1 MNTERLNKMMEDKKK
16 RLEESIKTQQEEM
29 RIASDFLSHAPA
41 AFAEFTF
48 KFALTR
54 KLYGAYCV
62 SFAHNDIDKVI
73 DVLDSV
79 ELMPMFKVK
88 DSCFTSFKPYAED
101 KDGITYQEVKPSYI
115 LQVEA
120 GTGFSSRAEVIAYI
134 KLNDEVYRL
143 SIDIE
148 ERTGTYDSIVDND
161 CNPGIIIYPYYG
173 WRRHTLNNLSWSTD
187 YTECKHDIKK
197 LFNHCM
203 KYASGTPTASGTHVF
218 YGEK

>member
-1 MNTERLNKMMEDKKK
+1 MNNERLNKMMEEQKK
-16 RLEESIKTQQEEM
+16 RIDDTLKEEQERM
-29 RIASDFLSHAPA
+29 RITTNFLSAAPA
-41 AFAEFTF
+41 AFAEFTL

-73 DVLDSV
+73 DVLDSI

-88 DSCFTSFKPYAED
+88 DSFTTSFKPYVED
-101 KDGITYQEVKPSYI
+101 KDGVTYQEVNPSYI
-115 LQVEA
+115 LQAEA
-120 GTGFSSRAEVIAYI
+120 GTGFSSTAKVIAYI

-161 CNPGIIIYPYYG
+161 CNPGIIIYPYHG
-173 WRRHTLNNLSWSTD
+173 GRRHTLNNLTWGTD

-197 LFNHCM
+197 LFNRCIR
-203 KYASGTPTASGTHVF
+203 YTAGTPTYSGTRVF

>member
-1 MNTERLNKMMEDKKK
+1 MNNERLNKMMEDNKK

-29 RIASDFLSHAPA
+29 RIASNFLSHAPA
-41 AFAEFTF
+41 VFGELTF
-48 KFALTR
+48 KFALTG
-54 KLYGAYCV
+54 KLYGAYNV
-62 SFAHNDIDKVI
+62 SLVHNNIDKVI

-88 DSCFTSFKPYAED
+88 DSCFTSFTPYAED
-101 KDGITYQEVKPSYI
+101 KDGVTCQEVKPSYT

-120 GTGFSSRAEVIAYI
+120 GTEFSSRAKVIAYI

-143 SIDIE
+143 YINIE
-148 ERTGTYDSIVDND
+148 KRTGTYDSIVDND
-161 CNPGIIIYPYYG
+161 CNPGVIIYPYYG
-173 WRRHTLNNLSWSTD
+173 GRRHTLNNLSWSTN

-197 LFNHCM
+197 LFNRRM
-203 KYASGTPTASGTHVF
+203 QYASGTPTASGTHVF